1 MIGKSMLG
9 GVARIA
15 AVLLACG
22 SAVDAFGQQEEQTLP
37 TDTPLEIATETVG
50 TADAPAAT
58 PEVDIPVAPAA
69 VEPPIDDTK
78 KKRKQKKSRS
88 ADAIG
93 VVTPSMRDVF
103 AGTLAA
109 VVQASGGA
117 LLTGIAQVVT
127 GRLVDWFSDKLTPDA
142 PALAGLAAAPAAE
155 VQAEFD
161 PTAQLA
167 PAAAFTGEIVAG
179 LAFEVHQVGPGG
191 ETTLVDPASHEF
203 RTGERFVV
211 FYRPS
216 LPGRMEVFNINPA
229 GQQALID
236 TQQLAAGQLT
246 RMGPYEFTAMTGDE
260 QLRLVL
266 TPCSTPALVS
276 ATRDIVRVPDTV
288 TGDSA
293 IGLAACDAVVTRSVR
308 AVPTRDIRKVA
319 VEDGTSFALDP
330 LSAAELASGQAAPR
344 ELTIRFRHR

>member
-1 MIGKSMLG
+1 MIGKGSSHG
-9 GVARIA
+9 RVARIA
-15 AVLLACG
+15 ALLLACG
-22 SAVDAFGQQEEQTLP
+22 FSVAAFGQQEEPAPAADTTVEAVAPATVDVSVAPATAEPP
-37 TDTPLEIATETVG
+37 TDT
-50 TADAPAAT
+50 
-58 PEVDIPVAPAA
+58 
-69 VEPPIDDTK
+69 TK
-78 KKRKQKKSRS
+78 KKRKKKNRS
-88 ADAIG
+88 TDAIG
-93 VVTPSMRDVF
+93 VATPSMREIF

-127 GRLVDWFSDKLTPDA
+127 GRLVDWFSDKLAPDP
-142 PALAGLAAAPAAE
+142 PALAGLAAAPAVDA
-155 VQAEFD
+155 QAEFNPSEQLVTA
-161 PTAQLA
+161 PT
-167 PAAAFTGEIVAG
+167 PAGEVFAG
-179 LAFEVHQVGPGG
+179 LAFEVHRIGPGG
-191 ETTLVDPASHEF
+191 ESTLVDANTHEF

-211 FYRPS
+211 LYRPS
-216 LPGRMEVFNINPA
+216 LPGRMDVFNINPA
-229 GQQALID
+229 GQQTLID
-236 TQQLAAGQLT
+236 TQELAAGQLT
-246 RMGPYEFTAMTGDE
+246 RMGPYEFAAMTGDE

-266 TPCSTPALVS
+266 TPCSTPALVT

-293 IGLAACDAVVTRSVR
+293 IGLVACDAAVMRSVR